1 MAIEV
6 QIILAQNTM
15 LYNQFMLKVATGEIF
30 WLTTKSDIRHPHV
43 VIAVKEKTVMVC
55 QLTSNQSK
63 ASFPGTVVLNEGECG
78 LDKKSIV
85 ETSKV
90 AEVPKV
96 KLEEYVGQLGERRTI
111 EIQRSAKSVK
121 RYLQNEARSRY

>member
-1 MAIEV
+1 M
-6 QIILAQNTM
+6 QN
-15 LYNQFMLKVATGEIF
+15 VATGEVF

-43 VIAVKEKTVMVC
+43 VIEVKEKTVVVC

-63 ASFPGTVVLNEGECG
+63 ANFPGTVVLDVGEGG
-78 LDKKSIV
+78 LEKKSIV

-96 KLEEYVGQLGERRTI
+96 KLEEYVGQLSERRTT
-111 EIQRSAKSVK
+111 EIQKAAESVK
-121 RYLQNEARSRY
+121 RYFR